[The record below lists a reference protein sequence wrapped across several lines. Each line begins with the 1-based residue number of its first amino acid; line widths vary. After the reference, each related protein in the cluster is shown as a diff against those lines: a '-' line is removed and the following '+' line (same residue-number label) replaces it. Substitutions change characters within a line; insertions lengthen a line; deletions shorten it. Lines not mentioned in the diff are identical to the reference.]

1 MQGYLATSPRQQA
14 RMSQSLTHNSKHPPP
29 CVMDT
34 STFTHAFFTLQTPL
48 MSARLPQHQECAR
61 AGVPSELPRQVS
73 PLQGKPSGFCQS
85 SLPSTSITHVH
96 LALPTWLADHQ
107 QGA

>member
-1 MQGYLATSPRQQA
+1 
-14 RMSQSLTHNSKHPPP
+14 MSQSLTHNSKHTPP
-29 CVMDT
+29 CAMDT
-34 STFTHAFFTLQTPL
+34 STFTHAFFTLKTPL
-48 MSARLPQHQECAR
+48 ISAGLPQHLGCAR

-96 LALPTWLADHQ
+96 MALPTWLADHQ